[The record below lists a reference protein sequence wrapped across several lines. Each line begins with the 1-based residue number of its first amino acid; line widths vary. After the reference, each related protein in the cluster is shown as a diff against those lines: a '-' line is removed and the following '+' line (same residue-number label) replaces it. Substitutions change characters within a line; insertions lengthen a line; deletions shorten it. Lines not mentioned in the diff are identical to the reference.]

1 MDAKNKPQ
9 PKDLSTPER
18 LATTARAVVQGVGYS
33 AQGEHETAEGARERV
48 AVADAERIIERWPDP
63 QKNVARQMLEKY
75 GPPNEAT
82 PTKFFWYDNHPWKR
96 TELTAESTMHHWP
109 TVHSDFLTQ
118 TIDYQVP
125 TSMYG
130 MIAEFDGSV
139 IPDRTR
145 GELSARC
152 DSEAAN
158 VLGLNM
164 AHEIATG
171 KRTVEEARKI
181 STEHT
186 VAYNLGRK
194 APYAEELLFEVP
206 RGGTEDLDKGMISGA
221 IARQTAG
228 KVKDIVT
235 GRSEEP
241 TDRLTG
247 TGRATD

>member
-1 MDAKNKPQ
+1 MTQKHGQPQ
-9 PKDLSTPER
+9 PRDLNTAER
-18 LATTARAVVQGVGYS
+18 LATTGRAVVQGVGHELG
-33 AQGEHETAEGARERV
+33 GEHETAEGSRSTVSLAE
-48 AVADAERIIERWPDP
+48 AERIIEAWPGP
-63 QKNVARQMLEKY
+63 QQNVARQMLEKY

-82 PTKFFWYDNHPWKR
+82 GTKLFWYDNKPWKR
-96 TELTAESTMHHWP
+96 TTLTAESTMHNWP

-118 TIDYQVP
+118 TIDYRVP

-130 MIAEFDGSV
+130 LIAEFDGSV

-164 AHEIATG
+164 AYEIVTG
-171 KRTVEEARKI
+171 KRTVEDARKT
-181 STEHT
+181 SAENT

-194 APYAEELLFEVP
+194 APYAERLLFDIP
-206 RGGTEDLDKGMISGA
+206 QGGTEDLDEGMVSGA
-221 IARQTAG
+221 VAHQTVG
-228 KVKDIVT
+228 KIKDIVT
-235 GRSEEP
+235 GHKDEA

-247 TGRATD
+247 